1 MNPSNEIDPTI
12 LVIFGI
18 SGSLATKKLI
28 PSLFQLYKKQL
39 LPEKIVIIGLSR
51 QKIDLNQFV
60 NGLNL
65 QTKDN
70 IEAEYLNK
78 FKTIFTFIDFE
89 PSDVEDFHSLSNS
102 INQINQNFQSK
113 NTNLLFYLSIPPNI
127 FSTVVKNLGLS
138 GLNKPD
144 KGLESK
150 ILVEKPFGYDLIS
163 AKKLIE
169 DTKMYFKEDQI
180 YRIDHYLAKDTAQ
193 NILTFRRFNPLFQ
206 TAWNN
211 QHIKKI
217 KILALE
223 SIGIEGRAKFYESIG
238 ALRDLIQSHLLQ
250 LMALTTMTLPKELSN
265 KDAIHLARHDI
276 LSNIKSF
283 KDYDEVSKNVIR
295 GQYASYREEVGNPN
309 SMTETYAS
317 ITIEIENS
325 IWKGIPIT
333 LSTGK
338 AMKEKRT
345 EIVIDFSASHE
356 EAVNQLTFRI
366 QPNEGID
373 ICLTVKQP
381 GLDRKTEVVTMDF
394 SYKQSFD
401 NYNIQESYEK
411 VIIDALREDNTLF
424 ATSDEIIDTWNIL
437 QPIMD
442 YWSQSQNDLIIYA
455 NGSEEIGP

>member
-1 MNPSNEIDPTI
+1 
-12 LVIFGI
+12 
-18 SGSLATKKLI
+18 
-28 PSLFQLYKKQL
+28 
-39 LPEKIVIIGLSR
+39 
-51 QKIDLNQFV
+51 
-60 NGLNL
+60 
-65 QTKDN
+65 
-70 IEAEYLNK
+70 
-78 FKTIFTFIDFE
+78 
-89 PSDVEDFHSLSNS
+89 
-102 INQINQNFQSK
+102 
-113 NTNLLFYLSIPPNI
+113 
-127 FSTVVKNLGLS
+127 
-138 GLNKPD
+138 
-144 KGLESK
+144 
-150 ILVEKPFGYDLIS
+150 
-163 AKKLIE
+163 
-169 DTKMYFKEDQI
+169 
-180 YRIDHYLAKDTAQ
+180 
-193 NILTFRRFNPLFQ
+193 
-206 TAWNN
+206 
-211 QHIKKI
+211 
-217 KILALE
+217 
-223 SIGIEGRAKFYESIG
+223 
-238 ALRDLIQSHLLQ
+238 
-250 LMALTTMTLPKELSN
+250 MALTTMTLPKELSN

>member
-89 PSDVEDFHSLSNS
+89 PSNVEDFHSLSNS

-169 DTKMYFKEDQI
+169 DTKMYFRKI
-180 YRIDHYLAKDTAQ
+180 
-193 NILTFRRFNPLFQ
+193 RF
-206 TAWNN
+206 T
-211 QHIKKI
+211 
-217 KILALE
+217 E
-223 SIGIEGRAKFYESIG
+223 
-238 ALRDLIQSHLLQ
+238 
-250 LMALTTMTLPKELSN
+250 LTT
-265 KDAIHLARHDI
+265 I
-276 LSNIKSF
+276 
-283 KDYDEVSKNVIR
+283 
-295 GQYASYREEVGNPN
+295 
-309 SMTETYAS
+309 
-317 ITIEIENS
+317 
-325 IWKGIPIT
+325 
-333 LSTGK
+333 
-338 AMKEKRT
+338 
-345 EIVIDFSASHE
+345 
-356 EAVNQLTFRI
+356 
-366 QPNEGID
+366 
-373 ICLTVKQP
+373 
-381 GLDRKTEVVTMDF
+381 
-394 SYKQSFD
+394 
-401 NYNIQESYEK
+401 
-411 VIIDALREDNTLF
+411 
-424 ATSDEIIDTWNIL
+424 
-437 QPIMD
+437 
-442 YWSQSQNDLIIYA
+442 
-455 NGSEEIGP
+455 

>member
-89 PSDVEDFHSLSNS
+89 PSNVEDFHSLSNS

>member
-1 MNPSNEIDPTI
+1 MNSNNEIDPTI

-28 PSLFQLYKKQL
+28 PSLFELYKRQL
-39 LPEKIVIIGLSR
+39 LPEKFVIIGLSR
-51 QKIDLNQFV
+51 QDINLDEYMT
-60 NGLNL
+60 GLNL
-65 QTKDN
+65 PTKDN

-78 FKTIFTFIDFE
+78 FKTCFNFINFE
-89 PSDVEDFHSLSNS
+89 PSNLEDFHSLSAF
-102 INQINQNFQSK
+102 INQTNQTFQSK
-113 NTNLLFYLSIPPNI
+113 NANLLLYLSIPPNI

-138 GLNKPD
+138 GLNKPQN
-144 KGLESK
+144 GLDSK
-150 ILVEKPFGYDLIS
+150 LLVEKPFGYDVIS

-169 DTKMYFKEDQI
+169 DTRMYFEEDRI

-211 QHIKKI
+211 QHIKSI

-223 SIGIEGRAKFYESIG
+223 NIGIEGRAKFYESIG
-238 ALRDLIQSHLLQ
+238 ALKDLIQSHLLQ
-250 LMALTTMTLPKELSN
+250 LMALTTMTLPKDLSN
-265 KDAIHLARHDI
+265 KDAIHLARHDV

-283 KDYDEVSKNVIR
+283 KDNDDISKNVTR
-295 GQYASYREEVGNPN
+295 GQYSTYREEVGNPN
-309 SMTETYAS
+309 SMVETYAS

-325 IWKGIPIT
+325 IWKGVPIT
-333 LSTGK
+333 LATGK
-338 AMKEKRT
+338 GMKEKRT

-373 ICLTVKQP
+373 ICLTVKKP
-381 GLDRKTEVVTMDF
+381 GLDRTTEVVTMDF

-401 NYNIQESYEK
+401 NYNVQESYEK

-424 ATSDEIIDTWNIL
+424 ATSDEVIDTWNIL

-442 YWSQSQNDLIIYA
+442 YWAQNQNDLIIYA
-455 NGSEEIGP
+455 NGSEDI